1 MGIRRSTTTKQ
12 MLRIVEWSTAAEV
25 NVGKY
30 VADFRLPANAPLT
43 MNFARAR
50 PVAGQPF
57 AAHHKVGTD
66 FAFGNTIGAA
76 E

>member
-12 MLRIVEWSTAAEV
+12 VLRIVEWSTAAEV

-43 MNFARAR
+43 MNSAPAR
-50 PVAGQPF
+50 PIAGQPF
-57 AAHHKVGTD
+57 AARHKVGTD
-66 FAFGNTIGAA
+66 FGFGNTIGVA